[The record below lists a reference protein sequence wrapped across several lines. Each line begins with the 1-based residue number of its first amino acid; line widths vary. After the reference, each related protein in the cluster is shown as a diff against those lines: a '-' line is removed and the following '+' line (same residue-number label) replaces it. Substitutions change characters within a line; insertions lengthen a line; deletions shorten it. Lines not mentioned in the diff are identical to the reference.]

1 MRRPSHNRQPS
12 GTSVTVSP
20 LVSTS
25 ARQSMLL
32 QQSKGYQ
39 SCARDGVDPN
49 RPTSEHATAMGQCVI
64 ASSAGWS
71 PANHRRGAAIGLV
84 SGFYGA
90 KQQGLTQP

>member
-1 MRRPSHNRQPS
+1 MMRPSHNRQPS

-20 LVSTS
+20 LISTS

-49 RPTSEHATAMGQCVI
+49 RPTSEHATAMGQCAI

-71 PANHRRGAAIGLV
+71 SANHHRGATIGPV
-84 SGFYGA
+84 SGFYDA
-90 KQQGLTQP
+90 ERQGLTLP